1 MSVFSD
7 LMTGAGAD
15 LLLSTSGQ
23 QIVITPEGGDAVTVW
38 GTPGRKRVKEIAV
51 PTGGRK
57 KEETRQV
64 TISKVTG
71 GTYSGVAA
79 VLLNAK
85 VTVDGTDYAVKGID
99 SETDAFIRVIL
110 VRSLSM
116 EKSKPS
122 YRRAV

>member
-7 LMTGAGAD
+7 LMAGAGAD

-23 QIVITPEGGDAVTVW
+23 SIVITPENGDAATVW

-71 GTYSGVAA
+71 GTYSGVTA
-79 VLLNAK
+79 VLLNAR
-85 VTVDGTDYAVKGID
+85 VTVDGIDYTVRGID
-99 SETDAFIRVIL
+99 AETDTFIRIIV